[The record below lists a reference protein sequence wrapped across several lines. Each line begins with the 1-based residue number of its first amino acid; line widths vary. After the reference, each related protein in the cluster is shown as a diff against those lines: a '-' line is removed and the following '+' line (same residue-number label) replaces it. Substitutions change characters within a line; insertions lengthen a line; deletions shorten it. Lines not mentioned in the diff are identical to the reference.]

1 MNTKDQKQI
10 ISRRARPAKAPLS
23 REVIVST
30 ALEVLTQEGLA
41 GLSLRKVAAALDTG
55 PASLYVYVANLREL
69 HELMLDQALGTLSMP
84 SPSAQTGDWRE
95 RLSAVLYSYLDVLSE
110 RPGLAQLVLSTIP
123 TGPNALRLIDTLL
136 GLLHEGG
143 IGPEQSAW
151 AVDLLTL
158 YIAAIAAEHDVR
170 RTQGFNFEA
179 VAQAISNVPAAD
191 YPNVHALREQ
201 LLSGGG
207 PARFGWALDV
217 LINGILHAAKMP
229 PTTTDSVLP
238 STKPVEP
245 PECG

>member
-30 ALEVLTQEGLA
+30 ALEVLAQEGLA

-69 HELMLDQALGTLSMP
+69 HELMLDQALGTVSMLSP
-84 SPSAQTGDWRE
+84 LEQAGGWRE
-95 RLSAVLYSYLDVLSE
+95 RLTAVLISYLNVLSE
-110 RPGLAQLVLSTIP
+110 RPGLAQLALSTIP
-123 TGPNALRLIDTLL
+123 TSPNALRLIETIL
-136 GLLHEGG
+136 GLLLEGG
-143 IGPEQSAW
+143 IGPEQAAW

-158 YIAAIAAEHDVR
+158 YVAAISAEHDVR
-170 RTQGFNFEA
+170 RSQGFNFEA
-179 VAQAISNVPAAD
+179 VTQTITNVPAAD
-191 YPNVHALREQ
+191 YPHVHALREQ

-207 PARFGWALDV
+207 PTRFGWALDV
-217 LINGILHAAKMP
+217 LINGILHAADLP
-229 PTTTDSVLP
+229 PTTTDSGLP
-238 STKPVEP
+238 STRPVEL